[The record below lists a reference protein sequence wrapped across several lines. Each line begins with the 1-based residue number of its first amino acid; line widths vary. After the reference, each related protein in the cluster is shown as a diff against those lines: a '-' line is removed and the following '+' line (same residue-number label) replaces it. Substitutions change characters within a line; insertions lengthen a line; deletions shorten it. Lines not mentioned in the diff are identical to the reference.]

1 MLRAVMPDP
10 KVVFWTAA
18 LVNMGL
24 AVALALAG
32 VRRVRR
38 GEIEAHRRF
47 MLGAAAL
54 VGLFLVAYVAKLA
67 FLGREQLGLWDPF
80 YVWTLRFHE
89 TCVLTMV
96 IAGARAVLLGARE
109 GFRDPERARVHR
121 RAGRIALVSAGLGVI
136 SASVVLYGMYER
148 AGQA

>member
-32 VRRVRR
+32 VARVRR
-38 GEIEAHRRF
+38 GEIAAHRRF
-47 MLGAAAL
+47 MLSAAAL

-67 FLGREQLGLWDPF
+67 FLGREQLSLWDPR

-89 TCVLTMV
+89 ACVLTMV
-96 IAGARAVLLGARE
+96 IAGVRAVRLGE
-109 GFRDPERARVHR
+109 IGGFRDAERARVHR
-121 RAGRIALVSAGLGVI
+121 RAGRIALISAALGVLT
-136 SASVVLYGMYER
+136 ASYVLYGMYER
-148 AGQA
+148 SG